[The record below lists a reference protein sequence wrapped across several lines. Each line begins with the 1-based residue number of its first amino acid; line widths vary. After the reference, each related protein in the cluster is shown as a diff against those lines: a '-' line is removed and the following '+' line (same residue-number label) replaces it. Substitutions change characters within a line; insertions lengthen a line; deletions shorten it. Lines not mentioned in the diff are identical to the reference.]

1 MEGYEKTEILGLN
14 KITGTNIVDIDAIQ
28 ENFNEVEKNIGKISD
43 IEIDGFNQD
52 IELSS
57 EKSVANFIKFIWK
70 KLNSIELTDLKV
82 KVTTEGDKTLDKV
95 LKAIKNSIGTLTS
108 LKTNEKNST
117 VGAINE
123 VFDTTTNLKQ
133 ADNILNEQLNAINS
147 KITSNNAEFDRLN
160 RQFRQLNGGE

>member
-14 KITGTNIVDIDAIQ
+14 KITDTNIVDIDAIQ

-82 KVTTEGDKTLDKV
+82 KVTTWGGKMLNVV
-95 LKAIKNSIGTLTS
+95 LKELKDKDTEIVSTMGEYKASVDEYSKNLGVYVERHGVANGKL
-108 LKTNEKNST
+108 EKLLR
-117 VGAINE
+117 G
-123 VFDTTTNLKQ
+123 
-133 ADNILNEQLNAINS
+133 
-147 KITSNNAEFDRLN
+147 
-160 RQFRQLNGGE
+160 

>member
-95 LKAIKNSIGTLTS
+95 LKAIKNSIGTLTG

-123 VFDTTTNLKQ
+123 VFDTTTNLKT
-133 ADNILNEQLNAINS
+133 ADTLLNNQLNAINS
-147 KITSNNAEFDRLN
+147 KITTNNAEFDRLN
-160 RQFRQLNGGE
+160 KEFRQLNGGE

>member
-1 MEGYEKTEILGLN
+1 MVNLTTFLKLRKDKKTDAYRIDVVNENLDKIDKGVENLNTKIDQAEEK
-14 KITGTNIVDIDAIQ
+14 
-28 ENFNEVEKNIGKISD
+28 
-43 IEIDGFNQD
+43 IE
-52 IELSS
+52 
-57 EKSVANFIKFIWK
+57 
-70 KLNSIELTDLKV
+70 SIELTDLKV
-82 KVTTEGDKTLDKV
+82 KITTDGNKTLDKV

-147 KITSNNAEFDRLN
+147 KITTNNAEFDRLN

>member
-1 MEGYEKTEILGLN
+1 MVNLTKFLKLRKDKKTDAYSIDVVNDNLD
-14 KITGTNIVDIDAIQ
+14 KIDKG
-28 ENFNEVEKNIGKISD
+28 VED
-43 IEIDGFNQD
+43 
-52 IELSS
+52 LS
-57 EKSVANFIKFIWK
+57 EKIDQAEEKIE
-70 KLNSIELTDLKV
+70 SIELTDLKV
-82 KVTTEGDKTLDKV
+82 KVTTESGKTLDKV

-147 KITSNNAEFDRLN
+147 KITTNNAEFDRLN
-160 RQFRQLNGGE
+160 REFRQLNGGE

>member
-1 MEGYEKTEILGLN
+1 MEGYKKTTENGLN
-14 KITGTNIVDIDAIQ
+14 IVTGDSMSDIEAVQ
-28 ENFNEVEKNIGKISD
+28 ENFEIHEKILGKLSD
-43 IEIDGFNQD
+43 IEID
-52 IELSS
+52 SY
-57 EKSVANFIKFIWK
+57 SVSNDGIKNIVNIIKFIWK

-82 KVTTEGDKTLDKV
+82 KITTDGDKTLDKV
-95 LKAIKNSIGTLTS
+95 LKAIKNSIGALTS

-147 KITSNNAEFDRLN
+147 KITTNNAEFDRLN